1 MNIFGKVEGLCNAVT
16 HPVLAQRREV
26 GVDLGREVR
35 NGRHF
40 DSAVRLRLMMTCI
53 ICGRGVGV
61 ALCAVVAERIAL
73 GRTDVRI
80 VSERAAQMLK
90 FNEKNYYCE

>member
-1 MNIFGKVEGLCNAVT
+1 M
-16 HPVLAQRREV
+16 
-26 GVDLGREVR
+26 
-35 NGRHF
+35 
-40 DSAVRLRLMMTCI
+40 
-53 ICGRGVGV
+53 GV

-90 FNEKNYYCE
+90 FNEKKLLL

>member
-1 MNIFGKVEGLCNAVT
+1 MNIFGKVEGLCNAVG

-26 GVDLGREVR
+26 GVDLGREV
-35 NGRHF
+35 RHF

-90 FNEKNYYCE
+90 FNEKKLLL

>member
-1 MNIFGKVEGLCNAVT
+1 MNIFRKVEGLCNAVA

-26 GVDLGREVR
+26 GVDMCREVR
-35 NGRHF
+35 SGRHF

-53 ICGRGVGV
+53 ISWRGVGV

-90 FNEKNYYCE
+90 FNEKKLLL